1 MKTAASKTGWM
12 ASRNWRK
19 RVKELA
25 RHARHL
31 RHTREDVMATE
42 ELATL
47 DGAIATL
54 QRLYREGPDGEG
66 ADAALQQSD
75 AVLDRLTPRRWK
87 SSIRE
92 NLDVALVAIGVAMAF
107 RAYILQP
114 FKIPTGS
121 MQPTLM
127 GIYSNDADQPT
138 LMDRL
143 PFKLVKWAV
152 TGEWYYEVR
161 AQQAGVITDFHRH
174 PKKTWV
180 RSCHISGDS
189 GTVTHKLPN
198 DAVVE
203 GRVKV
208 RLGQTVQRGDL
219 IWAGHVTRGDHVFV
233 NKILWNFRLP
243 RRGEIMVFETDG
255 IPSLPPGTH
264 YIKRMSGLPGEHLE
278 IKPPNLLIDGKVVT
292 EPATIR
298 RIAEQQPGYSG
309 YQYVDPRS
317 SGRVSASHPFIQ
329 LEAAQY
335 VALGDNTLNSRDSRY
350 WGHVPAVNLVGPAA
364 GIYWP
369 FSKRWGLAR

>member
-66 ADAALQQSD
+66 ADAALKQSD

-203 GRVKV
+203 GRVKL

-264 YIKRMSGLPGEHLE
+264 YIKRMSGLPGERLE
-278 IKPPNLLIDGKVVT
+278 IQPPNLLINGKVVT

-317 SGRVSASHPFIQ
+317 PGLSASHPAIQ
-329 LEAAQY
+329 LGASQY
-335 VALGDNTLNSRDSRY
+335 IALGDNTHNSRDSRY